1 MSANKYANLPD
12 IDTAPDVYETEDV
25 FPTAQDNKGDSSEDE
40 SGAPARGHG
49 RGKPGEASAGR
60 EELDSSSVNPDE
72 ASKKFRKAEKKH
84 HRPKVQYVYPPS
96 PTSNEPSGPPSPTQ
110 GSGPGFGSLP
120 LSQRLRLLQAEVASL
135 EVELSDP
142 TNPLLRKEKEAG
154 HAGDPGELIRGMVD
168 VKRRI
173 EKISRAR
180 EGRGRLVSVMLG
192 ESDAEEDDIVK
203 VAEPTPNTK
212 PKPGKKDAEEGK
224 EGEAKRPELVLP
236 AKPRTPEV
244 RDIAE
249 MDRRVGELEKLVG
262 SSSTAL
268 DELSP
273 LPPPLLPLLTRLN
286 AQLSLLTQP
295 RHIDSIS
302 RRIKLLNS
310 EFERTSSTSGG
321 QAHHGTQRRGAHHS
335 GSGAPAS
342 PAVASPSTGAP
353 ASNASNTAL
362 QEQLAPV
369 LTRLTPLLPHIPHIL
384 TRLRT
389 LSALHTSAAGFQKTL
404 DGLEE
409 EQRRTRAALEDLQ
422 RAVEGVEKSLSE
434 NENLVKGNVRELEDR
449 IDGLGRRVDD
459 IKVSL
464 N

>member
-1 MSANKYANLPD
+1 MSATKYANLPD

-25 FPTAQDNKGDSSEDE
+25 FLTAQDNKGDSSDDE
-40 SGAPARGHG
+40 AAPARSHG
-49 RGKPGEASAGR
+49 RGKPGEPSGR

-72 ASKKFRKAEKKH
+72 ASKKFRRAEKKH

-96 PTSNEPSGPPSPTQ
+96 PTGDEPSGPPSPTQ
-110 GSGPGFGSLP
+110 GAVP
-120 LSQRLRLLQAEVASL
+120 LSQRLRLLKAEIAAL

-154 HAGDPGELIRGMVD
+154 LADPGELIRDMVD

-173 EKISRAR
+173 EKISKAR
-180 EGRGRLVSVMLG
+180 EGRSKLVSVVLG
-192 ESDAEEDDIVK
+192 ESDAEEAPAVK
-203 VAEPTPNTK
+203 SKSDLEQQAETTK
-212 PKPGKKDAEEGK
+212 KPS
-224 EGEAKRPELVLP
+224 PSP
-236 AKPRTPEV
+236 AAPVKSKAPEV

-249 MDRRVGELEKLVG
+249 MDRRVGELEKFVG

-286 AQLSLLTQP
+286 AQLTLLTQP

-310 EFERTSSTSGG
+310 EFERTSSSSGA
-321 QAHHGTQRRGAHHS
+321 QAHHANQRRGAHH
-335 GSGAPAS
+335 AATPAS
-342 PAVASPSTGAP
+342 PHVASPSTGIP
-353 ASNASNTAL
+353 ASAANASTTAL
-362 QEQLAPV
+362 QEQLAPI
-369 LTRLTPLLPHIPHIL
+369 LTRLAPLLPHIPHIL

-404 DGLEE
+404 EGLEE
-409 EQRRTRAALEDLQ
+409 EQRRVRAALEDLQ
-422 RAVEGVEKSLSE
+422 RAVEGVEKSLQE

-449 IDGLGRRVDD
+449 IDGLGRRVED
-459 IKVSL
+459 IKVTMS
-464 N
+464 

>member
-12 IDTAPDVYETEDV
+12 IDTAPDIYETDDV
-25 FPTAQDNKGDSSEDE
+25 FPTAQDNKGDSSDDE
-40 SGAPARGHG
+40 SGAPTRGHG
-49 RGKPGEASAGR
+49 RGKPGEPSGR

-72 ASKKFRKAEKKH
+72 ASKKFRKAEKRH

-96 PTSNEPSGPPSPTQ
+96 PMSNDPSGPPSPTH
-110 GSGPGFGSLP
+110 GPSTGSLP

-154 HAGDPGELIRGMVD
+154 HAADPGELIRGMVD

-173 EKISRAR
+173 EKISKAR
-180 EGRGRLVSVMLG
+180 EGRGRLVSVVLG
-192 ESDAEEDDIVK
+192 ESDAEGEDKDVVI
-203 VAEPTPNTK
+203 VAEPTP
-212 PKPGKKDAEEGK
+212 KKKAAEAGDAK
-224 EGEAKRPELVLP
+224 EGEKEKMSEHAHP
-236 AKPRTPEV
+236 AKPKTPEV

-321 QAHHGTQRRGAHHS
+321 QAHHGTQRRGAHHQP
-335 GSGAPAS
+335 GS
-342 PAVASPSTGAP
+342 PAVGSPSASTSGP
-353 ASNASNTAL
+353 PVSNASNTAL

-369 LTRLTPLLPHIPHIL
+369 LTRLAPLLPHIPHIL

-389 LSALHTSAAGFQKTL
+389 LSALHTSAAGFQSTL
-404 DGLEE
+404 EGLEE

-422 RAVEGVEKSLSE
+422 RAVEGVEKSLAE

-459 IKVSL
+459 IKVSM

>member
-12 IDTAPDVYETEDV
+12 IDTAPDVYETDDV
-25 FPTAQDNKGDSSEDE
+25 FPTAQDNKGDSSDEE
-40 SGAPARGHG
+40 SGAPTRGHG
-49 RGKPGEASAGR
+49 RGKPGEQSGR

-72 ASKKFRKAEKKH
+72 ASKKFRKAEKRH

-96 PTSNEPSGPPSPTQ
+96 PTSNEPLEPFSPTD
-110 GSGPGFGSLP
+110 GPSLSSLP

-142 TNPLLRKEKEAG
+142 TNPLLRKEQEAG
-154 HAGDPGELIRGMVD
+154 HAADPGELIRGMVD

-173 EKISRAR
+173 EKISKAR
-180 EGRGRLVSVMLG
+180 EGRGRLVSVVLG
-192 ESDAEEDDIVK
+192 ESDAEGEDKDVVI
-203 VAEPTPNTK
+203 VAEPTP
-212 PKPGKKDAEEGK
+212 KKK
-224 EGEAKRPELVLP
+224 EGETGDAKEGEKEKKSEHAHP
-236 AKPRTPEV
+236 AKPKTPEV

-310 EFERTSSTSGG
+310 EFERTSSSSGG
-321 QAHHGTQRRGAHHS
+321 QAHHGTQRRGAHQS
-335 GSGAPAS
+335 GSS
-342 PAVASPSTGAP
+342 AVASPSASTSGSP

-369 LTRLTPLLPHIPHIL
+369 LTRLAPLLPHIPHIL

-389 LSALHTSAAGFQKTL
+389 LSALHTSAAGFQNTL
-404 DGLEE
+404 ESLEE

-422 RAVEGVEKSLSE
+422 RAVEGVEKSLAQ

-464 N
+464 S